1 MEQSVRELRRWIRGH
16 YAAAPNLAVLLQVV
30 DSYAHPLVG
39 AFEALLASL
48 VASEWLVEDVRGLYR
63 SIAEVWRIVSPP
75 PRTLSAADMEQRL
88 REAARDTLVAFRE
101 VTRRWV
107 SEYDADDND
116 PFVVTDA
123 DLHALQQVADA
134 LAPLAALKSPESVH
148 RRMAAVLGAAHAR
161 RDRHDQ
167 RRREARARR
176 LLQVHTQRDG
186 DRRELDARKR
196 AAREQ
201 GLSLGAAKRTRPQQ
215 THGMLHPYS

>member
-1 MEQSVRELRRWIRGH
+1 MRELRRWIRGH

-134 LAPLAALKSPESVH
+134 LA
-148 RRMAAVLGAAHAR
+148 
-161 RDRHDQ
+161 Q
-167 RRREARARR
+167 QARAYAEVVGAQSEDDQAEVRR
-176 LLQVHTQRDG
+176 IILSVKEEMLAQRPPPG
-186 DRRELDARKR
+186 VSPTSAW
-196 AAREQ
+196 
-201 GLSLGAAKRTRPQQ
+201 
-215 THGMLHPYS
+215 